1 MHPILLQLGSLSIK
15 TYGFFIA
22 LGFLLG
28 IAFSLKEARRL
39 SFDPQLVLD
48 ISFYMILGAIVGSRL
63 FYVLTHMHAYRNNP
77 LDAFKIWEG
86 GLTFFGGFILAVIAC
101 AWMVKKHGLKIWATL
116 DLFAPALSIGVF
128 FGRLGCFFAGCC
140 YGKACSLPWAVT
152 FTNPD
157 SLAKLN
163 VPLHPVQLYCSAGA
177 AVTFLILLASKNK
190 KSFDGQLTLIWIAC
204 YSGFRLIE
212 EMFRGDVRGDLI
224 FNRYP
229 ASQVMA
235 LILLI
240 AAAVL
245 FPILKKKNA
254 GSFKEQRRG

>member
-1 MHPILLQLGSLSIK
+1 MHPILLQLGSFSIK

-22 LGFLLG
+22 VGFLLG
-28 IAFSLKEARRL
+28 IALSVKEAKRL
-39 SFDPQLVLD
+39 HFDPQLVLD

-63 FYVLTHMHAYRNNP
+63 FYVLTHLGAYSNRP

-101 AWMVKKHGLKIWATL
+101 VWMVKKHSLKIWKTL
-116 DLFAPALSIGVF
+116 DLFAPSLAVGVF

-140 YGKACSLPWAVT
+140 YGRECSLPWAVT

-157 SLAKLN
+157 SLAKLH

-177 AVTFLILLASKNK
+177 AFTFLILLAFKNR
-190 KSFDGQLTLIWIAC
+190 KSFDGQLTLIWIFC

-212 EMFRGDVRGDLI
+212 EMFRGDMRGDLI

-235 LILLI
+235 LVLVI
-240 AAAVL
+240 AAVVL
-245 FPILKKKNA
+245 FPILKKKN
-254 GSFKEQRRG
+254 RCR